1 MKRLI
6 LWVPLV
12 IFLLFVVTVAVRLSG
27 QQDPKIHSRLVGQ
40 PLPAFALDSAIP
52 GRPGLSS
59 EDFSRGEP
67 RLINVF
73 ASWCLPCK
81 VEAPQ
86 LMELKSRGVP
96 IDAIAVRDREEDVV
110 RFLGEF
116 GEAFERVGMDR
127 DTRVQMS
134 LGSAGVPETFIVD
147 GAGIIRHQH
156 IGLIRPEDVPDLVA
170 AYEAAR

>member
-12 IFLLFVVTVAVRLSG
+12 IFLVFVVTVAVRLSG
-27 QQDPKIHSRLVGQ
+27 QQDNQIQSRLVGQ
-40 PLPAFALDSAIP
+40 PLPAFSLASAVP

-59 EDFSRGEP
+59 DDFRKGEP

-86 LMELKSRGVP
+86 LMELKNRGIP

-116 GEAFERVGMDR
+116 GEAFDRVGMDP
-127 DTRVQMS
+127 DTSVQMS

-147 GAGIIRHQH
+147 GKGIIRHQH
-156 IGLIRPEDVPDLVA
+156 IGVIRPEDVPAIAA